1 MESRSKKESEEVIEA
16 EEKPNDSAEAAVP
29 AESEEVIEAEE
40 KPSDS
45 PEAAVP
51 AESEEV
57 IEAEEKPSDSPEVAV
72 PAESEEVIESE
83 EKPNLYHIEEFQ
95 PGDTVTVSLKIIE
108 GERERT
114 QSFEGDVISGS
125 KKSKTLPP
133 PGANFVVRR
142 VSYGVGVERI
152 LPFHSPNVES
162 VKVTR
167 RGKVRRSKLYYLRG
181 LTGRKARIKEK
192 R

>member
-1 MESRSKKESEEVIEA
+1 MESRLKKEDEDVVETD
-16 EEKPNDSAEAAVP
+16 EKPKDSPEATAP
-29 AESEEVIEAEE
+29 AESEDVVETDE
-40 KPSDS
+40 KP
-45 PEAAVP
+45 
-51 AESEEV
+51 
-57 IEAEEKPSDSPEVAV
+57 KDSPEVADDQQ
-72 PAESEEVIESE
+72 I
-83 EKPNLYHIEEFQ
+83 KLRHIEEFQ

-114 QSFEGDVISGS
+114 QLFEGDVISGS
-125 KKSKTLPP
+125 KKSKTLPA

-181 LTGRKARIKEK
+181 LTGKKARIKEK

>member
-1 MESRSKKESEEVIEA
+1 MESRSKKESEDVIES
-16 EEKPNDSAEAAVP
+16 EEKPE
-29 AESEEVIEAEE
+29 
-40 KPSDS
+40 DS
-45 PEAAVP
+45 PEATVSA
-51 AESEEV
+51 
-57 IEAEEKPSDSPEVAV
+57 
-72 PAESEEVIESE
+72 ESE

-95 PGDTVTVSLKIIE
+95 PGDTVTVNLKIIE

-125 KKSKTLPP
+125 KRSKTVPP

-181 LTGRKARIKEK
+181 LTGKKARIKEK

>member
-1 MESRSKKESEEVIEA
+1 MESRSKKEDEDVIEA
-16 EEKPNDSAEAAVP
+16 EEKPKDSAEADVP
-29 AESEEVIEAEE
+29 AEPEDVIEAEE
-40 KPSDS
+40 KPKDS
-45 PEAAVP
+45 AEADVP
-51 AESEEV
+51 AEPEDV
-57 IEAEEKPSDSPEVAV
+57 IEAEEKP
-72 PAESEEVIESE
+72 
-83 EKPNLYHIEEFQ
+83 KLYHIEEFQ

-114 QSFEGDVISGS
+114 QLFEGDVISGS
-125 KKSKTLPP
+125 KRSKTLPP
-133 PGANFVVRR
+133 LGANFIVRR

-167 RGKVRRSKLYYLRG
+167 KGKVRRSKLYYLRG
-181 LTGRKARIKEK
+181 LTGKKARIKEK